1 MGLTR
6 TALLR
11 PVAITMMFL
20 ALAAMGIIAYTRL
33 PVERFPTISF
43 PSVSISVGYPGAPPE
58 DVEALVTKPL
68 EDAVI
73 GINGI
78 DTISSNSNEG
88 NSRVSIRFVE
98 GTDVNATSIDVE
110 RKVNQVRRKLP
121 ATATDPSIFKA
132 DITAFPVMNIG
143 VSSDKLKPQDLAQVV
158 NDTIQPALQS
168 INGVAD
174 ATAQGE
180 VTRQINVRV
189 DTNKLRAYGLSLT
202 QVQNALVNQ
211 NIALPGGPIRTD
223 LQVYNTRT
231 SALAGVPSDLN
242 NIPVNTATGGGGGGT
257 VLGITGSTTN
267 PTSSANAVSLS
278 GAANVVVGS
287 TSNQIVY
294 IKDVAQVLDST
305 AYGTQRLRLDT
316 RAPDG
321 TMPDTGNPAVGMSIT
336 AQSGTNGIKLAD
348 NVRKTLDQI
357 QSSALGQSGGIV
369 FHINSDQAI
378 FTKAAV
384 NDVQRNLYL
393 AILLTAAVLM
403 LFLHTF
409 RNTLMV
415 LVAIPTSLVST
426 FFIMYILGFNLDT
439 MSLMALALLIG
450 ILVDDSIVVLE
461 NINRH
466 LGMGEK
472 PWDAALNGRSEIGLA
487 AIAITFTDVVVY
499 TPVAFMSGNIGQ
511 LFREFGLTIVAA
523 TLFSLLVSFTLTP
536 MLASRLLKGESL
548 EHITGRGPWA
558 MFTRAW
564 ERGFHRLAE
573 TYRVVLGHALNL
585 RWLPVLVGFGMLA
598 LVISFVP
605 LHVVGTEFVPQEDD
619 NVFTVGIQ
627 MPVGSSSD
635 ATDAATK
642 LVEAQLAKMPEVI
655 STYVSV
661 GGGGLAGGSE
671 SNSNISVGLVD
682 KGQRKRSVFDLVAEM
697 RKVGAT
703 IPGMVL
709 RTQVP
714 SPLIGGGGSPV
725 TLVIGG
731 NDFSQLQTI
740 TNQILQ
746 IVQNTPGTI
755 EVRTSKIAPAPEFR
769 AVVDRQRAADQGVTA
784 NTIASTLQTAVQGQ
798 VVSQLRPEGQDQ
810 VDINLQLQGAET
822 MTPDQLAAIPV
833 ITTKGTVVRLDQV
846 ANIVR
851 TSSPSQIQ
859 RFNRQRDV
867 EVQANVSGRAVGD
880 VLRDIL
886 AETSKLQLPLGYT
899 ITVQGQ
905 GSQLNTAFA
914 ALSQALVLSIVLMY
928 MLMAALYES
937 FIYPFAVIFCLP
949 VALVGAFLGL
959 IVVGDTINIFS
970 MIGMIML
977 MGLVAKNAI
986 LLVDYINTL
995 RRRGMS
1001 RREAIIEA
1009 GPTRLRPILMTTM
1022 VLVFAMI
1029 PLALK
1034 LGDGAESRSP
1044 MAIVVLSGMITSTLL
1059 TLVMVPCIYT
1069 YLDDFQNLLTR
1080 RGKRVRLVSGKT
1092 TPPLMAGASDE
1103 APASE

>member
-6 TALLR
+6 VALLR
-11 PVAITMMFL
+11 PVAITMLFL
-20 ALAAMGIIAYTRL
+20 ALAAMGIVAYTRL

-43 PSVSISVGYPGAPPE
+43 PVVTVSIGYPGAPPE
-58 DVEALVTKPL
+58 DVEALVTKPV
-68 EDAVI
+68 ENAVV
-73 GINGI
+73 GVNGI
-78 DTISSNSNEG
+78 DTISSNSNQG
-88 NSRVSIRFVE
+88 QSRVTIRFVE
-98 GTDVNATSIDVE
+98 GYDVNLASIDIE
-110 RKVNQVRRKLP
+110 RKINTVRRRLP
-121 ATATDPSIFKA
+121 TTVTDPSINKA

-143 VSSDKLKPQDLAQVV
+143 ITSSKLSPQDLAQIV
-158 NDTIQPALQS
+158 NDQIQPLIQS

-174 ATAQGE
+174 ATALGE

-189 DTNKLRAYGLSLT
+189 DTDKLRAYGISLT

-211 NIALPGGPIRTD
+211 NLALPAGPIRTN
-223 LQVYNTRT
+223 LQVFNTRT
-231 SALAGVPSDLN
+231 SALAQQPSDLN
-242 NIPVNTATGGGGGGT
+242 NIPVNTPAGNGATGA

-267 PTSSANAVSLS
+267 PTSSASSLAVS
-278 GAANVVVGS
+278 GAGNIVNGS
-287 TSNQIVY
+287 TNNQVVY
-294 IKDVAQVLDST
+294 IKDVADVLDTT
-305 AYGTQRLRLDT
+305 AFRTSYLRLNT
-316 RAPDG
+316 RGPDG
-321 TMPDTGNPAVGMSIT
+321 KMAPEGTAAVGMSIT
-336 AQSGTNGIKLAD
+336 AQAGVNGIQMAD
-348 NVRKTLDQI
+348 DIRKTLNEI
-357 QSSALGQSGGIV
+357 QSSALGQSNGIV
-369 FHINSDQAI
+369 FAINSDQAI
-378 FTKAAV
+378 FTRAAV
-384 NDVQRNLYL
+384 DDVQRNLYL
-393 AILLTAAVLM
+393 AILLTAMVLM

-426 FFIMYILGFNLDT
+426 FFIMFLLGFSLDT

-466 LGMGEK
+466 LALGEK

-487 AIAITFTDVVVY
+487 AIAITMTDVVVY
-499 TPVAFMSGNIGQ
+499 TPVAFMAGNIGQ

-548 EHITGRGPWA
+548 EHISGNGLWA
-558 MFTRAW
+558 RFTRAW
-564 ERGFHRLAE
+564 EGGFHKMSE
-573 TYRVVLGHALNL
+573 KYRGLLGHALNL
-585 RWLPVLVGFGMLA
+585 RWLPVLVGFAMLG

-619 NVFTVGIQ
+619 GLFSVGIQ
-627 MPVGSSSD
+627 MPVGYPIE

-642 LVEAQLAKMPEVI
+642 QVEAALAKMPEVNSI
-655 STYVSV
+655 YAQV
-661 GGGGLAGGSE
+661 GGGNGEQS
-671 SNSNISVGLVD
+671 SNIAVGLVD
-682 KGQRKRSVFDLVAEM
+682 KSQRKRSVFDLVAEM
-697 RKVGAT
+697 RRIGAT
-703 IPGMVL
+703 IPGMQL

-714 SPLIGGGGSPV
+714 SPLIGGGGAPV
-725 TLVIGG
+725 DLFIGG
-731 NDFSQLQTI
+731 NDFGQLQAI
-740 TNQILQ
+740 TNQVLQ
-746 IVQNTPGTI
+746 IVNSTPGTT

-769 AVVDRQRAADQGVTA
+769 AVVDRKKAADQGVTA
-784 NTIASTLQTAVQGQ
+784 STIANTVATAVQGLI
-798 VVSQLRPEGQDQ
+798 VSEFQPEGQDQ
-810 VDINLQLQGAET
+810 VDINLQLKGAET
-822 MTPDQLAAIPV
+822 MTPDQLSAIP
-833 ITTKGTVVRLDQV
+833 ILTTKGTVVRLDQV

-851 TSSPSQIQ
+851 TTSPSQIQ

-867 EVQANVSGRAVGD
+867 EVQANVNGRAVGD
-880 VLRDIL
+880 VLREIL
-886 AETSKLQLPLGYT
+886 QKTDQLQLPVGYT

-905 GSQLNTAFA
+905 GSQLDKAFA
-914 ALSQALVLSIVLMY
+914 ALTQALALSIVLMY

-937 FIYPFAVIFCLP
+937 FIYPLAVIFCLP

-959 IVVGDTINIFS
+959 IAVGDTINIFS

-986 LLVDYINTL
+986 LLVDYTNTL

-1001 RREAIIEA
+1001 RRDALIEA

-1044 MAIVVLSGMITSTLL
+1044 MAIVVLGGMITSTLL
-1059 TLVMVPCIYT
+1059 TLVMVPCVYT
-1069 YLDDFQNLLTR
+1069 YLDDFQNFLMR
-1080 RGKRVRLVSGKT
+1080 RGRRVRAVAPQK
-1092 TPPLMAGASDE
+1092 TPPPVMAGASEDGIQAAE
-1103 APASE
+1103 